1 MIKKINVMNIY
12 TKYMIPHYRY
22 DIALIKWEPKS
33 MTLIHDHPEKGCS
46 IFLLN
51 GSLKEEIFKKN
62 IRRDNILYKH
72 ISDNYL
78 NSFLDGSYIDNK
90 IGLHRVSNLLN
101 KNSWSLHIYEPKGY
115 KTISYN

>member
-1 MIKKINVMNIY
+1 MNIY

-33 MTLIHDHPEKGCS
+33 ITSIHDHVEKGCH

-51 GSLKEEIFKKN
+51 GSLKEEVFKLNKIFYKKT
-62 IRRDNILYKH
+62 
-72 ISDNYL
+72 DNYL
-78 NSFLDGSYIDNK
+78 NNFLDGSYIDNK

-101 KNSWSLHIYEPKGY
+101 KNSWSLHIYEPKGH

>member
-12 TKYMIPHYRY
+12 TKYMIPHYKY

-33 MTLIHDHPEKGCS
+33 ITSIHNHAEKGCS
-46 IFLLN
+46 IFLLKGN
-51 GSLKEEIFKKN
+51 LKEEVFKLNKIFYKKT
-62 IRRDNILYKH
+62 
-72 ISDNYL
+72 DNYL
-78 NSFLDGSYIDNK
+78 NKFLDGSYIDNK

-101 KNSWSLHIYEPKGY
+101 KNSWSLHIYEPKGH